1 MLLTTR
7 GRCPA
12 SERASSHLILSPPQS
27 SPWFP
32 FLFSSLSTFLSCSLP
47 VLHRSFPIRTSNA
60 PMVKT
65 QRVFVLVI
73 PGSAATSADLQD
85 EMPRKLDS
93 VSVSV
98 DTELQDRLLN
108 MATGKAVSSAS
119 EDSGCLF
126 SLCRCLLVL
135 RTTTRLG
142 MGCGTP
148 CCITP
153 SNPVEP
159 QRGKVAPGAHSVAL
173 TPSQTQHPTHH
184 TSLHP
189 TTYTRT
195 NINSYTCTYPKRFHH
210 HFHPRILVAQVIRPA
225 LDEARSRQRRRGPS
239 PCDRH
244 CFWQD
249 VVSVRWRAVSPG
261 LSEVKRHLR
270 MSHCAFNVTFRTPKS
285 GSEIIFTA
293 FSIAVHIHTS
303 EASEFQP
310 LRIAIASASQSANS
324 LGDSV
329 TQRDFV
335 GRISQHHSSFDRKI
349 PRVHS

>member
-1 MLLTTR
+1 MKVRLVEVLLTTR

-12 SERASSHLILSPPQS
+12 SERASSHLILS
-27 SPWFP
+27 SPI
-32 FLFSSLSTFLSCSLP
+32 LSL
-47 VLHRSFPIRTSNA
+47 VSFPLLISLRISLVPSQFSTARFQSA
-60 PMVKT
+60 PAT
-65 QRVFVLVI
+65 HPWSRQRVFVLVV

-142 MGCGTP
+142 MGYGTP
-148 CCITP
+148 CCI
-153 SNPVEP
+153 PVEP

-195 NINSYTCTYPKRFHH
+195 NINSYTCTYPKRYHH

-249 VVSVRWRAVSPG
+249 VVSVRWRAVS
-261 LSEVKRHLR
+261 
-270 MSHCAFNVTFRTPKS
+270 
-285 GSEIIFTA
+285 
-293 FSIAVHIHTS
+293 
-303 EASEFQP
+303 
-310 LRIAIASASQSANS
+310 
-324 LGDSV
+324 
-329 TQRDFV
+329 
-335 GRISQHHSSFDRKI
+335 
-349 PRVHS
+349 RV